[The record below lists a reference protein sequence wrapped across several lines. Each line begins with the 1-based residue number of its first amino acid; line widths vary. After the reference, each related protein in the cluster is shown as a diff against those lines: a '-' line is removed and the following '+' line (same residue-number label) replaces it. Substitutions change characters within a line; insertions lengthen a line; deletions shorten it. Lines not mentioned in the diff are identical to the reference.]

1 MIFEQ
6 LNTGACRTYLI
17 ASEGTNEAILVD
29 PVLEEVDRYIDEL
42 NKREMK
48 LKYVIDTHT
57 HADHI
62 SGGRALNDRTGAKY
76 IMFNKTPLE
85 CVDIKVDEKDKLE
98 LGDISIRFL
107 HTPGHTK
114 DSMTLILPDRILTG
128 DALFIGGAGR
138 TDLIGGDPA
147 EHYDSL
153 FKKLKPLDDSLLV
166 YPAHDYHNNTFST
179 LGDEKKN
186 NGHFQE
192 RTKKEYVSWLESMHA
207 PMPEWMKEVIQENYS
222 CAISPKEIW
231 KPVDEATCEVG
242 VGAVTGGVN
251 AQKVKEID
259 VGELNQKISSNGQLL
274 LLDVRQPEEYGAGH
288 IPETKLI
295 PLGEFTKHL
304 EELEDYKGKEIIT
317 ICRSGG
323 RSKTA
328 ASILLQLGF
337 ENVSS
342 LKGGM
347 LEWQKQT

>member
-1 MIFEQ
+1 MIFDQ
-6 LNTGACRTYLI
+6 LNPGACRTYLI
-17 ASEGTNEAILVD
+17 ASEDTNEAILVD

-42 NKREMK
+42 NKRKMN

-76 IMFNKTPLE
+76 IMFKKTPIE
-85 CVDIKVDEKDKLE
+85 CIDIKVDENDKLDMS
-98 LGDISIRFL
+98 DISIRFL

-114 DSMTLILPDRILTG
+114 DGMTLILQDRVLTG

-138 TDLIGGDPA
+138 TDLIGGDPS

-153 FKKLKPLDDSLLV
+153 FEKLKPLDDSLLV

-186 NGHFQE
+186 NEHFQE
-192 RTKKEYVSWLESMHA
+192 RTKQEYVSWLESMRA
-207 PMPEWMKEVIQENYS
+207 PMPEWMKEVLQENYS
-222 CAISPKEIW
+222 CALNPKEIW

-251 AQKVKEID
+251 ANEVNEIE
-259 VGELNQKISSNGQLL
+259 VSQLRQKISENGNRL
-274 LLDVRQPEEYGAGH
+274 LLDVRQPEEYESGH
-288 IPETKLI
+288 IEGTKLI
-295 PLGEFTKHL
+295 PLGELTKHL
-304 EELEDYKGKEIIT
+304 EELEKYKDKEIIT

-328 ASILLQLGF
+328 ASILSQSGF